1 MTEQQIEQI
10 ASLSSW
16 DLTPHQL
23 CDVEMIL
30 QGAFAPLTGFHT
42 EADYQSVLTDMRL
55 SSGEL
60 SPMPVTLAITEDFAD
75 TLMLG
80 QQIVLRD
87 AEYVAIALLDV
98 DSVWRPDKN
107 NEVWQ
112 VYGTDEATCPSAD
125 GADGVDYVLHRS
137 GPVYVGGRLH
147 KIQLPTHYDYRQH
160 RHSPAELRAYFRK
173 LGWQRI
179 VGYHTQQLMHKAEQT
194 IVVDIARR
202 LAANVLIHPTVGET
216 PSSKMDH
223 FTRVRCYERMLREYS
238 EQTTLFSLI
247 NLAVRGAG
255 PREALW
261 HAMIRKQY
269 GCTHFIITDEYRDPV
284 TGEYNQQAML
294 ALDERYAAEIGIQL
308 VVAEPM
314 RYLPDRAEYV
324 PESAITSDANSV
336 VLDDVECIRR
346 LQHTLAIPAWYTY
359 PSVLEEMRRVYPP
372 RHQQGFTVFFTG
384 LSGSGKS
391 TVANALRIK
400 LLEMGG
406 RPVTLLDGDVVRKHL
421 SSELSF
427 SQAHRN
433 VNIRRIGY
441 VASEITKNGGIAIC
455 APIAPYAAVRREVR
469 ESIERVGQF
478 IEVHVATPLAECEKR
493 DRKGLYAKARAGI
506 LKQFTGIDD
515 PYEAPENPEF
525 RMDTRNVTPDENAHQ
540 LLLVLEKSGL
550 IRV

>member
-42 EADYQSVLTDMRL
+42 EADYQSVLADMRL

-60 SPMPVTLAITEDFAD
+60 SPMPVTLAITEDFAG
-75 TLMLG
+75 TLALG

-87 AEYVAIALLDV
+87 PEYVAIAVLDIE
-98 DSVWRPDKN
+98 SLWRPDKMA
-107 NEVWQ
+107 EAEQ
-112 VYGTDEATCPSAD
+112 VYGTCDSAHP
-125 GADGVDYVLHRS
+125 GVDDVLHRS
-137 GPVYVGGRLH
+137 GPVYIGGTLH

-202 LAANVLIHPTVGET
+202 LAANILIHPTVGET
-216 PSSKMDH
+216 SPSKMDH

-284 TGEYNQQAML
+284 TGVYNQQAML
-294 ALDERYAAEIGIQL
+294 ALDQRYAAEIGIQL

-314 RYLPDRAEYV
+314 RYLPDRAEYA
-324 PESAITSDANSV
+324 PESAIASGTNSL

-346 LQHTLAIPAWYTY
+346 LQQDLPIPAWYTY
-359 PSVLEEMRRVYPP
+359 PAVLKEMRRVYPP

-406 RPVTLLDGDVVRKHL
+406 RPVTLLDGDVVRKQL

-427 SQAHRN
+427 SQEHRN
-433 VNIRRIGY
+433 LNIRRIGY

-455 APIAPYAAVRREVR
+455 APIAPYAAIRREVR
-469 ESIERVGQF
+469 ERIELVGQF

-525 RMDTRNVTPDENAHQ
+525 RMDTTGVTPDENAHQ